1 MNYKISNDS
10 IVEIKKIILYFC
22 LACFLAGCVQSTAML
37 GPGLTF
43 AGTGNMSQASISYF
57 TSKAIQQETGMDATT
72 LISKK
77 IDEGKVKKIQ
87 KRKNK
92 NFMLL
97 VKTNFEKARKKII
110 LQDQSI
116 KPN

>member
-10 IVEIKKIILYFC
+10 FVEIKKIILYFC
-22 LACFLAGCVQSTAML
+22 LGCFLTGCMQSTAML

-57 TSKAIQQETGMDATT
+57 TSKAIEQETGMDAAT
-72 LISKK
+72 LVSKK
-77 IDEGKVKKIQ
+77 IEEGKVQKIQ

>member
-1 MNYKISNDS
+1 M
-10 IVEIKKIILYFC
+10 
-22 LACFLAGCVQSTAML
+22 QSTAML

-43 AGTGNMSQASISYF
+43 AGTGNLPQAGASFF
-57 TSKAIQQETGMDATT
+57 THKVIEQETGMDAVT
-72 LISKK
+72 LVTKK
-77 IDEGKVKKIQ
+77 IEENNIQNSQ
-87 KRKNK
+87 KRNNK
-92 NFMLL
+92 KFMLL

>member
-1 MNYKISNDS
+1 M
-10 IVEIKKIILYFC
+10 
-22 LACFLAGCVQSTAML
+22 QSTAML

-43 AGTGNMSQASISYF
+43 AGTGNMAQTGVSYF
-57 TSKAIQQETGMDATT
+57 TSKAIEQETGMDAVT
-72 LISKK
+72 LVSKK
-77 IDEGKVKKIQ
+77 IEEKKTQNSQ

-110 LQDQSI
+110 LQDQSN

>member
-1 MNYKISNDS
+1 M
-10 IVEIKKIILYFC
+10 EIKKIILYFC

-72 LISKK
+72 LVSKK
-77 IDEGKVKKIQ
+77 IEEGKVKKIQ

>member
-1 MNYKISNDS
+1 
-10 IVEIKKIILYFC
+10 VEIKKIILYFC

-43 AGTGNMSQASISYF
+43 AGTGNISQASISFF
-57 TSKAIQQETGMDATT
+57 TSKAIEQETGMDPVT
-72 LISKK
+72 LVSKEIEKNKTQISQKK
-77 IDEGKVKKIQ
+77 
-87 KRKNK
+87 KNK

-97 VKTNFEKARKKII
+97 VKTNYEKARKKII
-110 LQDQSI
+110 IQNQTI

>member
-1 MNYKISNDS
+1 M
-10 IVEIKKIILYFC
+10 EIKKIILYFC

-43 AGTGNMSQASISYF
+43 AGTGNISQAGASFF
-57 TSKAIQQETGMDATT
+57 THKLIEQETGMDAAT
-72 LISKK
+72 LVSKK
-77 IDEGKVKKIQ
+77 IEEGKVQKIQ
-87 KRKNK
+87 TRKNK

-97 VKTNFEKARKKII
+97 VKTNFDKARKKII
-110 LQDQSI
+110 TQNQSI

>member
-10 IVEIKKIILYFC
+10 MVEIKKIILYFC
-22 LACFLAGCVQSTAML
+22 LGCFLTGCMQSTAML

-43 AGTGNMSQASISYF
+43 VGTGNIPQAGASFF
-57 TSKAIQQETGMDATT
+57 THKVIEQETGMDAVT
-72 LISKK
+72 LVSKK
-77 IDEGKVKKIQ
+77 IEEGKVQKSQ

-92 NFMLL
+92 NFMLF
-97 VKTNFEKARKKII
+97 VKANFEKTRKKIVI
-110 LQDQSI
+110 QNQSI

>member
-1 MNYKISNDS
+1 M
-10 IVEIKKIILYFC
+10 
-22 LACFLAGCVQSTAML
+22 QSTAML

-43 AGTGNMSQASISYF
+43 AGTGNMTQAGASFF
-57 TSKAIQQETGMDATT
+57 TSKAIEQETGMDAVT
-72 LISKK
+72 LVSKK
-77 IDEGKVKKIQ
+77 IEEGKVQKIQ

-97 VKTNFEKARKKII
+97 VKANFEKTRKKIV
-110 LQDQSI
+110 LQNQSI

>member
-1 MNYKISNDS
+1 M
-10 IVEIKKIILYFC
+10 EIKKIILYFC

-57 TSKAIQQETGMDATT
+57 TSKAIQQETGMDVTT
-72 LISKK
+72 LVSKK

-110 LQDQSI
+110 TQNQSI

>member
-1 MNYKISNDS
+1 M
-10 IVEIKKIILYFC
+10 
-22 LACFLAGCVQSTAML
+22 QSTAML

-57 TSKAIQQETGMDATT
+57 TSKVIEQETGMDAVT
-72 LISKK
+72 LVSKK
-77 IDEGKVKKIQ
+77 IEKNKTQ
-87 KRKNK
+87 KRVNK

-97 VKTNFEKARKKII
+97 VKTNFEKTRKKII
-110 LQDQSI
+110 IQNQSI